1 MAFRTLV
8 ITETSKL
15 ELSLGYLVVR
25 KREAVIR
32 VHLAEIDAILVETT
46 SAALTTALLCEL
58 SRRKIKI
65 IFCDEKHNPFAEM
78 VDFYGSVD
86 STLRIREQISW
97 PESIKSAVW
106 TSIVRAK
113 ITRQRQLLL
122 DEGHVEAADL
132 LRAYCQSLKPGDPDN
147 REGHAAKVY
156 FNTLF
161 GQGFNRQFDSPVNAA
176 LNYGYSILLS
186 TFNKEIVSRGYL
198 TQLGIFHDNQF
209 NQFNLS
215 SDLMEPFRA
224 FVDRKV
230 LTLSITEFTLEI
242 KHELVDLLNQP
253 VMIDSSRQLL
263 SNAINIYCSSVFR
276 ALLTA
281 DPSQLLH
288 YQWSDS

>member
-8 ITETSKL
+8 ITETCKL

-25 KREAVIR
+25 KREATTR
-32 VHLAEIDAILVETT
+32 VHLAEVDVILVETT
-46 SAALTTALLCEL
+46 SAAITTALLCEL

-78 VDFYGSVD
+78 VDSYGSVD
-86 STLRIREQISW
+86 STLRIREQINW
-97 PESIKSAVW
+97 PDSIKRAVW
-106 TSIVRAK
+106 TSIVQAK
-113 ITRQRQLLL
+113 IIRQKQLLL
-122 DEGHVEAADL
+122 DEGHVEAAEL
-132 LRAYCQSLKPGDPDN
+132 LHAYCQALKPGDPDN

-215 SDLMEPFRA
+215 SDLMEPFRP
-224 FVDRKV
+224 FIDRKI
-230 LTLSITEFTLEI
+230 LTLSMTELTLEV

-253 VMIDSSRQLL
+253 VTIDSSRQLL

-281 DPSQLLH
+281 DPSQLMH